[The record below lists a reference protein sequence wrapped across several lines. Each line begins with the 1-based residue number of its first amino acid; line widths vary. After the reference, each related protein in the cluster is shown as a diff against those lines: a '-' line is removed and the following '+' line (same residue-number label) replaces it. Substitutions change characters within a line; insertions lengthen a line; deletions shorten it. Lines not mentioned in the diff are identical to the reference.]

1 LYKEEE
7 IKDDS
12 KVGDHVLMK
21 VIDDQKIEIS
31 SLKAEVEG

>member
-12 KVGDHVLMK
+12 KVGDPMLMK